1 MVFLGGA
8 GAPRKGRTIMKKHK
22 KLVLARSTI
31 RVLSTLDEGN
41 VAGGISGQRGCHSIQ
56 DRCNPG
62 TGGATCN
69 DTSQDNCVSGLV
81 SQCLC

>member
-1 MVFLGGA
+1 
-8 GAPRKGRTIMKKHK
+8 MKKHK

-31 RVLSTLDEGN
+31 RILSTLDEAN
-41 VAGGISGQRGCHSIQ
+41 VAGGISGPRGCHSIQ

-69 DTSQDNCVSGLV
+69 DTSEGNCNTGLV